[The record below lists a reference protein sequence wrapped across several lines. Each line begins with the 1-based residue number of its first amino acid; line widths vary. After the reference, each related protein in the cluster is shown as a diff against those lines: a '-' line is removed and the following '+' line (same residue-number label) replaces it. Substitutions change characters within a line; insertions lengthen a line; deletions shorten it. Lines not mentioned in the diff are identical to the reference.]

1 MLIFIMFMSLLL
13 GVAASGPAQL
23 VGHSMM
29 AGEHLQTV
37 LLNYIC
43 AGAVVAVATTAL
55 VLLGPVPWPH
65 NAGREQTKV
74 PL

>member
-1 MLIFIMFMSLLL
+1 MPVFIMIMSLLL

-29 AGEHLQTV
+29 AGEYLQTV

-43 AGAVVAVATTAL
+43 AGAVVALATTAL

-65 NAGREQTKV
+65 NADREQSKV

>member
-1 MLIFIMFMSLLL
+1 MLIFIMIMSLLL

-43 AGAVVAVATTAL
+43 AGAVVALATTAL
-55 VLLGPVPWPH
+55 ILLGPIPWPN
-65 NAGREQTKV
+65 NAGKERSKIA
-74 PL
+74 L